1 MVATSH
7 RNSWINW
14 STAARNPG
22 VPSPKVQFFWSE
34 PKNHYTF
41 TIVPWVQKGWS
52 MQGYLRMCLR
62 NDGSLSRLLKTYQD
76 IATLNLELGVRGLTC
91 PEAPAAPWRGNLL
104 VAIIYDN
111 CASAAPWRDGRDGGY
126 YYLLLA
132 TYYLITTY
140 YLISTYYIIS
150 TYYLLYLLLYL
161 LLTLQEANVTLL
173 DVTPLGSNPC
183 CCHWPLP

>member
-1 MVATSH
+1 
-7 RNSWINW
+7 
-14 STAARNPG
+14 
-22 VPSPKVQFFWSE
+22 
-34 PKNHYTF
+34 
-41 TIVPWVQKGWS
+41 
-52 MQGYLRMCLR
+52 MCLR
-62 NDGSLSRLLKTYQD
+62 NDGSLSRLRKTYQD

-140 YLISTYYIIS
+140 YL
-150 TYYLLYLLLYL
+150 LYLLLYL